1 MLYKRTYLQNRLAG
15 FENELMVTKGN
26 DKGER

>member
-15 FENELMVTKGN
+15 LENELMVTRGN
-26 DKGER
+26 GKGEG